1 MAADGNIELHRASE
15 LEACIR
21 DIIKLERGKRGWLMR
36 AVQGVGSLAEGAMTK
51 VMHMTPVEFEKWAA
65 DQFETLY
72 ELSARAD
79 EIKLVRE
86 SSTTSNTT
94 IGVITGAASGALGF
108 MGLLADLPITTANI
122 FNAIRKVARKHGF
135 DPSEDDVRMACLE
148 VFVSGGPDKADDG
161 VDASMIASK
170 MAINGTTLSNLL
182 SRASN
187 QYVARLMTVLGPRA
201 VPVLGALA
209 GGAVNAAFISYYEN
223 VAEII
228 FRLKRLQ
235 LDNPNDD
242 VIALYQEMRARPGR
256 AITG

>member
-1 MAADGNIELHRASE
+1 MLVAVPNM
-15 LEACIR
+15 R
-21 DIIKLERGKRGWLMR
+21 DPYFKHAVVYMVQHDAKGALGLIINRKM
-36 AVQGVGSLAEGAMTK
+36 GVGSLAESVITK
-51 VMHMTPVEFEKWAA
+51 VMQMTPEEFEKWAA
-65 DQFETLY
+65 DQFEMLY
-72 ELSARAD
+72 DLSARAD

-108 MGLLADLPITTANI
+108 MALLPDLAFTTANI

-135 DPSEDDVRMACLE
+135 DPSQDDVRIACLE

-170 MAINGTTLSNLL
+170 MTINGTTLSGLL

-187 QYVARLMTVLGPRA
+187 QYVARVMTGLGPKA

-228 FRLKRLQ
+228 FRLKRLE

-242 VIALYQEMRARPGR
+242 VIALYQEMRAKPRR